1 MSTNGLIAL
10 DSLDGDLVAFT
21 PVNFSTGVPHP
32 LIAPFWAD
40 VDTNGIGNIFFWS
53 TTQQMLLNN
62 ASKIINDAF
71 SGSNFDPQYLIIVTW
86 LEVGYFRA
94 HTDKV

>member
-1 MSTNGLIAL
+1 MSTNGLISL
-10 DSLDGDLVAFT
+10 DSLDREAYT
-21 PVNFSTGVPHP
+21 PVSFSTGVQES

-40 VDTNGIGNIFFWS
+40 VDTNGIGNIFFWN
-53 TTQQMLLNN
+53 TTQQILLNN

-71 SGSNFDPQYLIIVTW
+71 SGSHFDPQYLIIVTW
-86 LEVGYFRA
+86 LEVGYFEA